1 MRRALTFEE
10 TYKDYLVDRKVV
22 SSKDFQK
29 AIRFV
34 SRDEEDDVA
43 AGSMADELDAVAE
56 AKEYI
61 ESLPTVDLN
70 QPRQLLDV
78 LSAPNRGNPRWN
90 HQPGAWLRAMAALAV
105 LTIAALTIATAV
117 LRRFDPV

>member
-1 MRRALTFEE
+1 L
-10 TYKDYLVDRKVV
+10 LDRKVV

-34 SRDEEDDVA
+34 ARDEEDDIA
-43 AGSMADELDAVAE
+43 AGSMADELDAVAD

-70 QPRQLLDV
+70 Q
-78 LSAPNRGNPRWN
+78 
-90 HQPGAWLRAMAALAV
+90 
-105 LTIAALTIATAV
+105 
-117 LRRFDPV
+117 